1 MGNFSATLKLK
12 KAHMT
17 LNPEQQ
23 KLIGQMVESGL
34 FDSPDQ
40 VIDTALRL
48 LAERQQKLADLK
60 KDIQKG
66 FDSGPSIPGEQV
78 FAELRRKALEDINR
92 K

>member
-1 MGNFSATLKLK
+1 MILK
-12 KAHMT
+12 
-17 LNPEQQ
+17 PEQQ
-23 KLIGQMVESGL
+23 KLIDQLVESGL

-40 VIDTALRL
+40 VIDAALRL
-48 LAERQQKLADLK
+48 LAGRNQKLADLK
-60 KDIQKG
+60 EDIQKG

>member
-1 MGNFSATLKLK
+1 MRNYSATLRLK
-12 KAHMT
+12 KLIMI
-17 LNPEQQ
+17 LKPEQQ
-23 KLIGQMVESGL
+23 KLIDQLVESGL

-48 LAERQQKLADLK
+48 LAEREQKLADLK

-78 FAELRRKALEDINR
+78 FAKLRRKALEDINR

>member
-1 MGNFSATLKLK
+1 
-12 KAHMT
+12 MT

-23 KLIGQMVESGL
+23 KLVEQLIESGL

-48 LAERQQKLADLK
+48 LTEREQKLAELK

>member
-1 MGNFSATLKLK
+1 
-12 KAHMT
+12 MT

-23 KLIGQMVESGL
+23 KLINQLVESGL

-48 LAERQQKLADLK
+48 LADQKQKLADLK
-60 KDIQKG
+60 KDIQKE

-78 FAELRRKALEDINR
+78 FAELGRKALEDINR

>member
-1 MGNFSATLKLK
+1 
-12 KAHMT
+12 MT

-23 KLIGQMVESGL
+23 KLIDQLVESGL

-48 LAERQQKLADLK
+48 LAERKQKLADLK

-78 FAELRRKALEDINR
+78 FAELRRKTLEDINR

>member
-1 MGNFSATLKLK
+1 
-12 KAHMT
+12 MT
-17 LNPEQQ
+17 LNPEQR
-23 KLIGQMVESGL
+23 KLIDQLLESGL

-48 LAERQQKLADLK
+48 LAERKQKLADLK
-60 KDIQKG
+60 KEIQKG
-66 FDSGPSIPGEQV
+66 FDSGPSIPGERV